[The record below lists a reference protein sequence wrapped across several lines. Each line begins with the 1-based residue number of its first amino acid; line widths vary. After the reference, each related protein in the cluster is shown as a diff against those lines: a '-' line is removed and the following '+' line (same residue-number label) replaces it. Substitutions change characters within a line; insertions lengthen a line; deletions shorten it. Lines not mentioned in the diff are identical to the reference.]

1 VNSGAAMLARLLA
14 TVPFNVGPASAGAPA
29 SLHATGGL
37 EQTPVPGL
45 QVPIP
50 WQESLAVQMTE
61 LPAAHVPLWHVS
73 FKSHRLP
80 SLHAVPSGSVGL
92 EQTPD
97 VGSQVPATWHWSL
110 AVHTTGFVPTQV
122 PDSHAPLA
130 KQEFPALHDVPLS
143 GVCEHVPL
151 ELHVSREHGLF
162 VSHDAA
168 VHVGASTPTST
179 EASTETSLE
188 TSAVASLPPPPPP
201 VSLATSLDTSTE
213 TSVDA
218 SCPAPVSA
226 ATSAKTSLETSADAS

>member
-1 VNSGAAMLARLLA
+1 
-14 TVPFNVGPASAGAPA
+14 
-29 SLHATGGL
+29 
-37 EQTPVPGL
+37 
-45 QVPIP
+45 
-50 WQESLAVQMTE
+50 
-61 LPAAHVPLWHVS
+61 
-73 FKSHRLP
+73 
-80 SLHAVPSGSVGL
+80 LHAVPSGSLGL
-92 EQTPD
+92 EQTPE

-168 VHVGASTPTST
+168 VQVGASTPT
-179 EASTETSLE
+179 STETSLE

-213 TSVDA
+213 TSADA

-226 ATSAKTSLETSADAS
+226 AASAETSLDTSADAS